1 MQTHF
6 HLGTIVPSV
15 NSIIIFKQNVLETL
29 LFCYGFHVRISMKGL
44 YFIVYNIATWHNY
57 FLIVPIMLMICRV
70 GRLSL

>member
-29 LFCYGFHVRISMKGL
+29 LFCYGFHVGISMKGL

>member
-6 HLGTIVPSV
+6 HLRTIVPSV

-29 LFCYGFHVRISMKGL
+29 LFCYVFCVGISMQGL

-57 FLIVPIMLMICRV
+57 FLYSIYYA
-70 GRLSL
+70 G